1 MFKALF
7 SLGLFF
13 LTAKH
18 FSVGG
23 LFKDFLSKPKCLTLL
38 PYLKLEFFKG
48 NWKLN
53 WHQDLQI
60 ELKKNAGL
68 RASPMAQR

>member
-23 LFKDFLSKPKCLTLL
+23 LFKDFLSKPKGLTLL

-48 NWKLN
+48 N
-53 WHQDLQI
+53 
-60 ELKKNAGL
+60 
-68 RASPMAQR
+68 

>member
-23 LFKDFLSKPKCLTLL
+23 LFKDFLSKPKGLTLL
-38 PYLKLEFFKG
+38 PYLKLEFFFFFDDKTCI
-48 NWKLN
+48 LSFITL
-53 WHQDLQI
+53 HI
-60 ELKKNAGL
+60 
-68 RASPMAQR
+68 